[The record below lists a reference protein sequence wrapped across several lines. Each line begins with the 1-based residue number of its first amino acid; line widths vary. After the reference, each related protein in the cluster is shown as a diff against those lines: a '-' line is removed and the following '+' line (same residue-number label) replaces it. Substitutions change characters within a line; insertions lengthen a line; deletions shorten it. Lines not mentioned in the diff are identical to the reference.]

1 MQVRY
6 YTKNGSV
13 YTKTIEHG
21 REFWT
26 AEDKDGNLRPL
37 IGGVHI
43 ALARLRELVHE
54 YPSTLLDQTLCFD
67 VGVEAE
73 FFEDAKRE
81 QFTGLIDGE
90 ETVVFFLA
98 HRDHDHY
105 GIGSSS
111 IIERIEIDEV

>member
-6 YTKNGSV
+6 YTKNGSI
-13 YTKTIEHG
+13 YTKTVEHG
-21 REFWT
+21 REYWT
-26 AEDKDGNLRPL
+26 AEDKDGNLCPL
-37 IGGVHI
+37 VGGVHI
-43 ALARLRELVHE
+43 ALSRLRDLVRE

-81 QFTGLIDGE
+81 AFTGLVEGE
-90 ETVVFFLA
+90 ETVIFFLA
-98 HRDHDHY
+98 HRDHNRY

-111 IIERIEIDEV
+111 VIKRVESEE